1 MKRDEIMKKDLQS
14 VVISAVNGDRNAY
27 GILYEEYATD
37 MYRFALSICKNS
49 YDAQDAVQETALSVY
64 KSLPSLKNPEKFKS
78 YLFLSLS
85 NTCKK
90 KLSSKPQTAEFVD
103 TGAEDSELEFSVPVR
118 DALSRLDDLS
128 REILMLSIAGGFKS
142 REIGNMLSLSA
153 ATVRTKQ
160 KRALEKMRKE
170 LSL

>member
-1 MKRDEIMKKDLQS
+1 MKTDLRNF
-14 VVISAVNGDRNAY
+14 VISAINGDKDAY
-27 GILYEEYATD
+27 GALYEAYATD

-64 KSLPSLKNPEKFKS
+64 KSIASVKNPEKFKS

-90 KLSSKPQTAEFVD
+90 HLSQRSEYSEFED
-103 TGAEDSELEFSVPVR
+103 TGYTDSEIEFSLPVR
-118 DALSRLDDLS
+118 EALCKLDDVS

-142 REIGNMLSLSA
+142 REIGKMLKIPA

-160 KRALEKMRKE
+160 KRALEKMREE
-170 LSL
+170 LEL